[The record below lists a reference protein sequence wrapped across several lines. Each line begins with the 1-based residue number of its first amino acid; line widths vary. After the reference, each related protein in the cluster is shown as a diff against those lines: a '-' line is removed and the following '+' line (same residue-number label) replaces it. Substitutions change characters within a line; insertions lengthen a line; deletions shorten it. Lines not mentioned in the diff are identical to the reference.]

1 MKIATAP
8 AAADPALAGF
18 VENRGSIPALA
29 GCGCLSCAAR
39 VRTPARAARS
49 GDSRIHRTVRGTC
62 LATTVVAGAGV
73 VALAAGT
80 GAAHAAPAPVK
91 QGLDGSKYWFKGAG
105 GDWRYTSHYDV
116 YLNRMGAR
124 PAAQPAQVAQAQ
136 GTAPKSTPPRGS
148 APKSTDGAS
157 GTGLQQGWDG
167 SKYWFRSV
175 SGEWRYTSHY
185 DVYLGRVGAGAA
197 PASGPAAVPESEVP
211 ESEVPDS
218 DGPDTAEE
226 TDRGSIETAVAYAL
240 AQVGKPYVWGGDGPG
255 GFDCSGLVQ
264 QAYRKGGVSLPRV
277 ANDQYAAATPIG
289 AGDLRRGDLLFWS
302 DSGRASAIHHVGIYL
317 GGGRFVE
324 APRPGRNV
332 RVSTLSS
339 GFHPTHF
346 GRP

>member
-8 AAADPALAGF
+8 AVADPALAGF
-18 VENRGSIPALA
+18 VESRGSIPALA

-39 VRTPARAARS
+39 VRTPARAARP
-49 GDSRIHRTVRGTC
+49 GDSRILRTVRGTC

-73 VALAAGT
+73 VGLTAGT
-80 GAAHAAPAPVK
+80 GSAHAAPAPVK
-91 QGLDGSKYWFKGAG
+91 QGWDGSKYWFKGAG
-105 GDWRYTSHYDV
+105 GEWRWTSHYDV
-116 YLNRMGAR
+116 YLDRMGGTSAGR
-124 PAAQPAQVAQAQ
+124 PAASSAGQAQ
-136 GTAPKSTPPRGS
+136 GAAPKGTASKTTAPKGTAPKTAG
-148 APKSTDGAS
+148 GAS
-157 GTGLQQGWDG
+157 GSGPQQGWDG

-175 SGEWRYTSHY
+175 SGEWRWTSHY
-185 DVYLGRVGAGAA
+185 DVYLSRTGQGAA
-197 PASGPAAVPESEVP
+197 SGQAAGPE
-211 ESEVPDS
+211 S
-218 DGPDTAEE
+218 DGPDTAGE
-226 TDRGSIETAVAYAL
+226 TDRGSTETAVAYAL

-264 QAYRKGGVSLPRV
+264 QAYRKAGVSLPRV
-277 ANDQYAAATPIG
+277 ANDQYAATTPIG

-317 GGGRFVE
+317 GGGKFVE

-339 GFHPTHF
+339 GFYPTHF

>member
-18 VENRGSIPALA
+18 VESRGSMPAPA
-29 GCGCLSCAAR
+29 GCGCLGCAAR
-39 VRTPARAARS
+39 VRMPARAARA

-73 VALAAGT
+73 VALSAGT
-80 GAAHAAPAPVK
+80 GVAHAAPAPVK
-91 QGLDGSKYWFKGAG
+91 QGWDGSKYWFKGVG
-105 GDWRYTSHYDV
+105 GEWRYTSHYDV
-116 YLNRMGAR
+116 YLNRMGAK
-124 PAAQPAQVAQAQ
+124 PAAPAGQAQ
-136 GTAPKSTPPRGS
+136 GTAPKSTTPKAT
-148 APKSTDGAS
+148 APKSTAGAS
-157 GTGLQQGWDG
+157 GTGPEQGWDG

-185 DVYLGRVGAGAA
+185 DVYLSRVGQGAA
-197 PASGPAAVPESEVP
+197 SAAGPGTGSAAEGPE
-211 ESEVPDS
+211 S
-218 DGPDTAEE
+218 DGPDAAEG
-226 TDRGSIETAVAYAL
+226 TDRGSTETAVAYAL
-240 AQVGKPYVWGGDGPG
+240 AQVGKPYVWGGNGPG

-264 QAYRKGGVSLPRV
+264 QAYRKAGVSLPRV
-277 ANDQYAAATPIG
+277 AGDQYAATTPID

-324 APRPGRNV
+324 APRPGKNV

-339 GFHPTHF
+339 GFYPTHF

>member
-18 VENRGSIPALA
+18 VESRGSVAAPA

-73 VALAAGT
+73 VALTAGT

-91 QGLDGSKYWFKGAG
+91 QGWDGSKYWFKGVG
-105 GDWRYTSHYDV
+105 GEWRYTSHDDV
-116 YLNRMGAR
+116 YLNRTGAK
-124 PAAQPAQVAQAQ
+124 PVAQAAQAQ
-136 GTAPKSTPPRGS
+136 GTAPKSTPPRAT
-148 APKSTDGAS
+148 APKSADGAS
-157 GTGLQQGWDG
+157 GTGPRQGWDG

-185 DVYLGRVGAGAA
+185 DVYLSRVGEGV
-197 PASGPAAVPESEVP
+197 ASGPAAVPQSQAPQAQAP
-211 ESEVPDS
+211 EY
-218 DGPDTAEE
+218 DGPDPAQE
-226 TDRGSIETAVAYAL
+226 TDRGGVETAVAYAL
-240 AQVGKPYVWGGDGPG
+240 AQVGKPYVWGGNGPG

-264 QAYRKGGVSLPRV
+264 QAYRQAGVSLPRV
-277 ANDQYAAATPIG
+277 ANDQYAATTPIG

-332 RVSTLSS
+332 RVSTLGS
-339 GFHPTHF
+339 GFRPTHF